1 MYIHVWSFGT
11 CPAGYLV
18 IFGVHLENGPVL
30 SQMNHI
36 PPGSLGRFFYWVGG
50 SRNIIEYL
58 YNYIHIYT
66 NIYCTKHFSHW
77 VSLSVS
83 FNPLNPKLCQEV
95 YPTLLPSYPHGGW
108 FQRAWPRFHGPSPT
122 GAPQLGIAAPRP
134 ARDLGSH
141 LPACSGITRSQLL
154 RPLQAIFRHGWEWSI
169 RGNWGETWL
178 KNPSRSLCR
187 DLGLAKPCCSE
198 VVKWYDPSAGQK
210 GQKVSP
216 RIPKHGELTQKN
228 DTLTIKDRD
237 LSSQEMRISPA
248 RLRPRTLFFHVFSSY
263 WRPGS
268 PCFST
273 PNCQPQLYR
282 NQVITI
288 YRKLITIFVADLFT
302 FLHLKLQ
309 NHN

>member
-66 NIYCTKHFSHW
+66 NLYCTKHFSHW

-178 KNPSRSLCR
+178 KNPWVEVFAEIWVWLSHVALKSSNGMIPLQVRKVRRFPRGYQNMGSWPKKMTLWPSRI
-187 DLGLAKPCCSE
+187 G
-198 VVKWYDPSAGQK
+198 
-210 GQKVSP
+210 
-216 RIPKHGELTQKN
+216 
-228 DTLTIKDRD
+228 
-237 LSSQEMRISPA
+237 ISPA
-248 RLRPRTLFFHVFSSY
+248 KRCEYHRQDCGLE
-263 WRPGS
+263 
-268 PCFST
+268 PCF
-273 PNCQPQLYR
+273 
-282 NQVITI
+282 
-288 YRKLITIFVADLFT
+288 FMF
-302 FLHLKLQ
+302 FLHIGGLDRHVSALQ
-309 NHN
+309 TASRNCTVTRS